1 MERHKVLSW
10 EQARSVLRGLLVLLT
25 VFALAGCAS
34 WLGEQ
39 KKQQNASVVDY
50 LYPKE
55 SKATAMV
62 PVSETTLSLPLRV
75 GVAFVPSPYGGADLP
90 EAERQKLLERVKA
103 AFGDQKF
110 ISAIEV
116 VPSAYLRP
124 RGGFDNLEQAARMFN
139 LDVVALLSYDQVQ
152 FNDANRLSVLYWTI
166 VGAYL
171 VNGDEYDTHT
181 MLDASVFDVR
191 SRKLLL
197 RSHGVSQV
205 KGSAAMATFS
215 ERSREA
221 RVQGFSLA
229 IDNLIPNLRDEL
241 GRFRERVKTD
251 SSVRITQ
258 APGYSGGGDFGW
270 GGVLALLAVAI
281 AAGLRAGRR
290 VVG

>member
-1 MERHKVLSW
+1 MMMRKVIGGWVALLAVLVLS
-10 EQARSVLRGLLVLLT
+10 
-25 VFALAGCAS
+25 GCAS
-34 WLGEQ
+34 WVGEH

-62 PVSETTLSLPLRV
+62 PVSETTLRLPLRV
-75 GVAFVPSPYGGADLP
+75 GIAFVPSPYGGAVDLP
-90 EAERQKLLERVKA
+90 EAERQKLLERVKG

-116 VPSAYLRP
+116 IPAAYLRP

-197 RSHGVSQV
+197 RAPGVSQV
-205 KGSAAMATFS
+205 KGSAAMATYS
-215 ERSREA
+215 ERAREA
-221 RVQGFSLA
+221 RQQGFSLA
-229 IDNLIPNLRDEL
+229 IDNLIPSLRDEL

-270 GGVLALLAVAI
+270 GGVLALLAVGV

>member
-1 MERHKVLSW
+1 MKMFKVIGGCVALLAVLALS
-10 EQARSVLRGLLVLLT
+10 
-25 VFALAGCAS
+25 GCAS
-34 WLGEQ
+34 WVGEQ

-62 PVSETTLSLPLRV
+62 PVSETTLRLPLRV
-75 GVAFVPSPYGGADLP
+75 GIAFGPSPYGGAADLP
-90 EAERQKLLERVKA
+90 EAERQRLLERVKG

-116 VPSAYLRP
+116 IPSAYLRP

-197 RSHGVSQV
+197 RAPGVSQV
-205 KGSAAMATFS
+205 KGSAAMATYS
-215 ERSREA
+215 ERAREA
-221 RVQGFSLA
+221 RQQGFSLA

-270 GGVLALLAVAI
+270 GWVLALLAVVV
-281 AAGLRAGRR
+281 AAGVRAGRR
-290 VVG
+290 TEG

>member
-1 MERHKVLSW
+1 MKMSKVIGWCVALLAVLALS
-10 EQARSVLRGLLVLLT
+10 
-25 VFALAGCAS
+25 GCAS
-34 WLGEQ
+34 WVGEQ

-55 SKATAMV
+55 SKATAME
-62 PVSETTLSLPLRV
+62 PVSETTLRLPLRV
-75 GVAFVPSPYGGADLP
+75 GIAFVPSPYGGAADLP
-90 EAERQKLLERVKA
+90 EAERQKLLERVKG

-116 VPSAYLRP
+116 IPSAYLRP

-181 MLDASVFDVR
+181 MLDASVFDVS

-197 RSHGVSQV
+197 RAPGVSQV
-205 KGSAAMATFS
+205 KGSAALATYT
-215 ERSREA
+215 ERAREA
-221 RVQGFSLA
+221 RQQGFSLA

-270 GGVLALLAVAI
+270 GGVLALLMVGI